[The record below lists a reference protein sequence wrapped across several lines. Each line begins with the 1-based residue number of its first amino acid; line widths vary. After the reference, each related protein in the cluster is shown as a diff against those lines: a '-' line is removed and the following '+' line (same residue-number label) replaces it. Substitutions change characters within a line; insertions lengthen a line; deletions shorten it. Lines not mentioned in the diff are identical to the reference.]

1 MRGAVGAARELNR
14 RRQEKAMRR
23 VADMMA
29 GITAF
34 VASLLATQLLCDR
47 WTARHLPV
55 GEARREADDKGNDD
69 DRAG

>member
-1 MRGAVGAARELNR
+1 
-14 RRQEKAMRR
+14 MRR

-34 VASLLATQLLCDR
+34 VASLPATQLLCDR
-47 WTARHLPV
+47 WTARHLRV
-55 GEARREADDKGNDD
+55 GEARREADDKGDDD